1 MKKKFVFVF
10 LNKESISAYFY
21 DGAATTPIVTT
32 CNIEDT
38 HVYLDVFSPY
48 KKVPF
53 ILFASFENSQVKTFD
68 LSGFNLLHTHQLTQR
83 IKKDYGQFDWFSLWQ
98 NTHTLTLLYGYFTE
112 NEKSFLQTLANHS
125 FQIYKVVSNIQILDE
140 LILNGHTI
148 QQSGIATLPLNNAFE
163 HVLYVNDKLTFLR
176 SSFNGATLDWEEFM
190 QDKHNVS
197 IATLNVEK
205 IICLQYSNEANFVT
219 FCTKNFR
226 LSKSIYLNK
235 LKGLFRT
242 YRYLCLLRSAS
253 VAFGGL
259 GLLMT
264 TFHLPNWIELH
275 TKFDSL
281 SKLSLKVQDYTHQ
294 LQKSF
299 PQGITTIEP
308 EKQATFDTFEQSKF
322 PTLSLLEKLSAILP
336 NYGKVIS
343 LKLETNMKEF
353 NPKANIQTY
362 ALTITLT
369 PFHNSKQMSLLNSEL
384 TQKFGKSLRI
394 TTHLNQKNNLQLS
407 TLNKTVTIN
416 IVGIK
421 DELLNQ
427 E

>member
-21 DGAATTPIVTT
+21 DGVATMPILTT

-38 HVYLDVFSPY
+38 HIYLDVFSTY

-53 ILFASFENSQVKTFD
+53 ILFASFENSLVKTFN
-68 LSGFNLLHTHQLTQR
+68 LSGFNLLHTHQLTKR

-98 NTHTLTLLYGYFTE
+98 NTHNLTLLYGYFTE
-112 NEKSFLQTLANHS
+112 NEKAFLQTLENHS
-125 FQIYKVVSNIQILDE
+125 FQIYKVVSNIQLLDE

-148 QQSGIATLPLNNAFE
+148 QQSGIATLPLNKAFE

-176 SSFNGATLDWEEFM
+176 SSFNATTLDWEEFM

-205 IICLQYSNEANFVT
+205 IICLHYSNEANFVT

-242 YRYLCLLRSAS
+242 HRYLYLLRSAS
-253 VAFGGL
+253 IAFGGL
-259 GLLMT
+259 ALLMT
-264 TFHLPNWIELH
+264 TLHLPTWIELQ
-275 TKFDSL
+275 TKLDRL
-281 SKLSLKVQDYTHQ
+281 SNLSLKVQDYTHQ

-308 EKQATFDTFEQSKF
+308 QKQAIFDTFEQSKF
-322 PTLSLLEKLSAILP
+322 PTLPLLEKLSAILP
-336 NYGKVIS
+336 SYGKVVS
-343 LKLETNMKEF
+343 LKLETNTKGF

-369 PFHNSKQMSLLNSEL
+369 PFHNSKQISLLNSEL
-384 TQKFGKSLRI
+384 TQNFGKSLRI